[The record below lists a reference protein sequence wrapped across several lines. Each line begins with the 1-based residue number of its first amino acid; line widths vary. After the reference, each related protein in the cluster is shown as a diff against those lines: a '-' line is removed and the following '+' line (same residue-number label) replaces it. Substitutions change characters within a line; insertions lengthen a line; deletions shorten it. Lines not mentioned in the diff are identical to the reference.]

1 MGEVIARLAMSLD
14 GYVAGPESGREHPL
28 GIGGE
33 RLHSWVFGLRTFRQ
47 MQGMTGGETG
57 PDDQLIAEH
66 VARPGAVVMGHGMF
80 ITGEIPWGDEPPFHA
95 PVFVVTH
102 HPRESLVRKGGTT
115 FHFVTEGPERALEL
129 AREAAGGKDV
139 SLAGGADLVQQFI
152 RNGWLDELLL
162 HVVPVLAC
170 GGRRLFDNLDNLDD
184 PGGTGGTG
192 GTGGSGHQHIEW
204 QKMQVLDSPGVTHIR
219 LRAPH
224 TVAAE

>member
-1 MGEVIARLAMSLD
+1 MGEVIARLAVSLD
-14 GYVAGPESGREHPL
+14 GYVAGPESGPEHPL

-33 RLHSWVFGLRTFRQ
+33 RLHAWVYGLRTFRR

-57 PDDQLIAEH
+57 PDDDLVAEH

-80 ITGEIPWGDEPPFHA
+80 MNGEIPWGDDPPFHA
-95 PVFVVTH
+95 PVYVVTH
-102 HPRESLVRKGGTT
+102 HPRTSLVKQGGTT
-115 FHFVTEGPERALEL
+115 FHFVTEGPGRALEL
-129 AREAAGGKDV
+129 AREAAGDKDV

-162 HVVPVLAC
+162 HVVPVLVC
-170 GGRRLFDNLDNLDD
+170 GGRRLFGDRGELGD
-184 PGGTGGTG
+184 
-192 GTGGSGHQHIEW
+192 QHIEW
-204 QKMQVLDSPGVTHIR
+204 RKTQVLDSPEVTHIR